1 MVDVNGVHAEIA
13 QAPVELVFEEARAH
27 AMATLH
33 DFIGLENSRLNVLA
47 IEIFVGV
54 RGHGTI
60 GGEIAAFGAQD
71 EFVAREAFLRKLL
84 EGGAD
89 AALAALE
96 TIVDGRVDNVEAILD
111 GGDYGGGV
119 GAVGFVVGLAEVGA
133 DAQGRKRQPVGF
145 TKVSGGCEAPE
156 SIGVPFGAFSGGVRI
171 HSCETR

>member
-33 DFIGLENSRLNVLA
+33 DFIGLENSRLNVPA
-47 IEIFVGV
+47 IDIFV
-54 RGHGTI
+54 
-60 GGEIAAFGAQD
+60 
-71 EFVAREAFLRKLL
+71 

-96 TIVDGRVDNVEAILD
+96 TIVDGRVDNVEARLD
-111 GGDYGGGV
+111 GGDDGGGV
-119 GAVGFVVGLAEVGA
+119 GAVGFVVRLAEVGA

-145 TKVSGGCEAPE
+145 TKVSGGCAAPE